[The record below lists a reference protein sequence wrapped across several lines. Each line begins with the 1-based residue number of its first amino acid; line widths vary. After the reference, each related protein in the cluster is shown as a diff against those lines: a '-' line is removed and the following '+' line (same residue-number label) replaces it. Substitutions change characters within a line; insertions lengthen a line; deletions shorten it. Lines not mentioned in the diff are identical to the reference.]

1 MSTSRITRGVALLA
15 GAVAVTGAL
24 AACSTTTEKPTESP
38 SPSMSDPMKPS
49 EAPTPTEKNVTPG
62 GINPGGMT
70 PGGGNGS
77 FTPTV
82 TARPAPTALPGNVI
96 TGG

>member
-1 MSTSRITRGVALLA
+1 MSTPRITRGVALLTGTA
-15 GAVAVTGAL
+15 AVLGAL
-24 AACSTTTEKPTESP
+24 AACSSTTEKPTESP
-38 SPSMSDPMKPS
+38 APSMSDPAMPS
-49 EAPTPTEKNVTPG
+49 EKPTPTEKNVTPG

-77 FTPTV
+77 FSPTV